1 MSCYKPFLESV
12 CLCLY
17 GLIYLVKRLV
27 KTIELRYVDAFNW
40 VSFFSNGLLN
50 QLNRSI
56 G

>member
-27 KTIELRYVDAFNW
+27 KTIELRYVDALIGFLFL
-40 VSFFSNGLLN
+40 VT
-50 QLNRSI
+50 RSVKSI
-56 G
+56 E